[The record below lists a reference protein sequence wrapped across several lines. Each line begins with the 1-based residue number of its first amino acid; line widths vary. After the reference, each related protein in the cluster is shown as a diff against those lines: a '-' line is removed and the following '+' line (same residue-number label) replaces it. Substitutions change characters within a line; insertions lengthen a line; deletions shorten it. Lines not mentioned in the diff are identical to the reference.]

1 MARRALAPATLTA
14 HHDCEFREVL
24 DRVGDKWSLLVI
36 AMLEQRPTAR
46 ARFSELKRSIPGI
59 SQRMLTATLR
69 SLERDGLLTRHV
81 YAEVPPRVEYA
92 LTPLGKQFMQP
103 VRGLVTWL
111 QTHWSTIRSAR
122 ERFDDSRRTAEPRE
136 PPSHFGEH
144 PDVSDVA
151 TSFRAAR
158 VRPRVAA
165 TSLPGSIRPAPSCR
179 RRTRRGLHHGRCFDR
194 RCPRRPRR
202 SLRRYQAVVRG
213 DKSS

>member
-1 MARRALAPATLTA
+1 MARRAAVLATLTA

-36 AMLEQRPTAR
+36 VMLEERPAAR

-92 LTPLGKQFMQP
+92 LTPLGKQFMEP

-111 QTHWSTIRSAR
+111 QTHWPAI
-122 ERFDDSRRTAEPRE
+122 
-136 PPSHFGEH
+136 
-144 PDVSDVA
+144 
-151 TSFRAAR
+151 RAAR
-158 VRPRVAA
+158 AQFDGQP
-165 TSLPGSIRPAPSCR
+165 PSR
-179 RRTRRGLHHGRCFDR
+179 KA
-194 RCPRRPRR
+194 
-202 SLRRYQAVVRG
+202 S
-213 DKSS
+213 